1 MFGLITAKA
10 LAAEQEVLLNKEV
23 EEIQIEENYIEEQ
36 KEESVIVEQ
45 KQQKQAGRS
54 SYSAAKTNYAYVAP
68 HRKKDRN
75 WSIGLLPVMEPFHPR
90 LVWMDICLCLM
101 VQGTQQ

>member
-1 MFGLITAKA
+1 MIK
-10 LAAEQEVLLNKEV
+10 
-23 EEIQIEENYIEEQ
+23 IEENYIEEQ

-68 HRKKDRN
+68 ISFISTMLKAHIVTADDTAV
-75 WSIGLLPVMEPFHPR
+75 SISELP
-90 LVWMDICLCLM
+90 L
-101 VQGTQQ
+101 

>member
-1 MFGLITAKA
+1 MALVVPAARSEEKKHVKVVRSVTAKA

-45 KQQKQAGRS
+45 KQQKQAADLPIRLPKRITLMWLLIERRTETGR
-54 SYSAAKTNYAYVAP
+54 
-68 HRKKDRN
+68 
-75 WSIGLLPVMEPFHPR
+75 
-90 LVWMDICLCLM
+90 
-101 VQGTQQ
+101 

>member
-1 MFGLITAKA
+1 MALVVPAARSEEKKHVKVVRSVTAKA

-36 KEESVIVEQ
+36 KAESVIVEQ

-54 SYSAAKTNYAYVAP
+54 SYSAAKNE
-68 HRKKDRN
+68 
-75 WSIGLLPVMEPFHPR
+75 LR
-90 LVWMDICLCLM
+90 LC
-101 VQGTQQ
+101 GSS

>member
-1 MFGLITAKA
+1 MVVPAARSEEKKHVKVVRSVTAKA

-45 KQQKQAGRS
+45 KTTETGRQIFLFGCQNELRLCGS
-54 SYSAAKTNYAYVAP
+54 S
-68 HRKKDRN
+68 
-75 WSIGLLPVMEPFHPR
+75 
-90 LVWMDICLCLM
+90 
-101 VQGTQQ
+101 

>member
-1 MFGLITAKA
+1 MALVVPAARSGKKQHVKVGGVAKAEA

-45 KQQKQAGRS
+45 KSAETGRQIFLFGCQKRITLTWLLIERRTETGR
-54 SYSAAKTNYAYVAP
+54 
-68 HRKKDRN
+68 
-75 WSIGLLPVMEPFHPR
+75 
-90 LVWMDICLCLM
+90 
-101 VQGTQQ
+101 

>member
-1 MFGLITAKA
+1 M
-10 LAAEQEVLLNKEV
+10 AAEQEVLLNKEV

-75 WSIGLLPVMEPFHPR
+75 WFAGLSTGNGTFHPR

-101 VQGTQQ
+101 AQGMQQ

>member
-1 MFGLITAKA
+1 M
-10 LAAEQEVLLNKEV
+10 AAEQEVLLNKEV

-54 SYSAAKTNYAYVAP
+54 SIRLPKRITLT
-68 HRKKDRN
+68 
-75 WSIGLLPVMEPFHPR
+75 WLLIER
-90 LVWMDICLCLM
+90 RTET
-101 VQGTQQ
+101 GR